1 MLQNKVSFQTSEA
14 VTVIRRER
22 KGLHQVGVS
31 TIFRSRTK
39 AWGGPGSLGGVGGR
53 SSACP
58 VFILLE
64 QDQNARSD
72 ALVLC
77 LAVQGTLKSLLQHH
91 SSKASIL
98 RRSTFFVVQL
108 SHPYKIVP

>member
-14 VTVIRRER
+14 VIVIRRER
-22 KGLHQVGVS
+22 KGLHQIGVS

-39 AWGGPGSLGGVGGR
+39 AWGGPGSLGGAGGR
-53 SSACP
+53 SSACS

-77 LAVQGTLKSLLQHH
+77 PGVQVVPVTFNH
-91 SSKASIL
+91 SQKEHL
-98 RRSTFFVVQL
+98 DCEPVVL
-108 SHPYKIVP
+108 S